1 MRGFISWKKQEKLII
16 FIRSPRNLSWSLACT
31 RLISSILHVST
42 CLSTNADSCQFCSR
56 AESLTTSVVLL
67 FRTHDRLNS
76 EVATCKG
83 IRIPQYGKFWH
94 VESRILGKFC
104 CLIRNPGLW
113 NPEYSSRYPQ
123 SHYWLESRKTHWQR
137 LESNTWNPEST
148 ACNLESETLGDS
160 IKGTQRQFSENICSE
175 DDLRSRIFGTFV
187 VKFLACL
194 PLLGFSNF

>member
-1 MRGFISWKKQEKLII
+1 MHEIHQFNSSRIYLSIYKCWFSSVAEL
-16 FIRSPRNLSWSLACT
+16 NLLLLPSFC
-31 RLISSILHVST
+31 
-42 CLSTNADSCQFCSR
+42 CLGRMT
-56 AESLTTSVVLL
+56 E
-67 FRTHDRLNS
+67 NS

-83 IRIPQYGKFWH
+83 IRIPQYGKFLL

-104 CLIRNPGLW
+104 CLIRNPGMW

-137 LESNTWNPEST
+137 LESSTWNLEST
-148 ACNLESETLGDS
+148 ACNLESETIGDS

-194 PLLGFSNF
+194 LLLGFSNI

>member
-1 MRGFISWKKQEKLII
+1 MLIHA
-16 FIRSPRNLSWSLACT
+16 SSVAELN
-31 RLISSILHVST
+31 RL
-42 CLSTNADSCQFCSR
+42 
-56 AESLTTSVVLL
+56 LL
-67 FRTHDRLNS
+67 PS
-76 EVATCKG
+76 
-83 IRIPQYGKFWH
+83 
-94 VESRILGKFC
+94 FC
-104 CLIRNPGLW
+104 CLGRMTDWIQKSPLVKESGFHNTGNFGLWNPESWENFVLWSRNPGLW